1 MTSTTHLSVVPSTR
15 QHPGPHRTRDDIR
28 SRPSIRSIGAF
39 RQSAVRAL
47 LTRSITMTALA
58 IERRIRARRRQPDS
72 RALGPS
78 LALWRE
84 RQAQRARHEQYLA
97 EASAARTLFSIR

>member
-1 MTSTTHLSVVPSTR
+1 MTSTAHLSVAGQS
-15 QHPGPHRTRDDIR
+15 RDDIR
-28 SRPSIRSIGAF
+28 TRPSIQTIGAY
-39 RQSAVRAL
+39 RPSAVRAL
-47 LTRSITMTALA
+47 LARSITMTAFA

-84 RQAQRARHEQYLA
+84 RQAQRARHEEHLA
-97 EASAARTLFSIR
+97 QASAARTLFSIR